1 MAQTIW
7 PHLEEEEIVFTNIQ
21 DRVSSFRFVLLL
33 LVVRGSDLAKDR
45 ITGRCPTC
53 RSIRIG
59 SLRLIVIRF
68 QVILLT
74 TK

>member
-33 LVVRGSDLAKDR
+33 LVVRASDLANYT
-45 ITGRCPTC
+45 ITGRCLTC
-53 RSIRIG
+53 ISIRIG
-59 SLRLIVIRF
+59 SLRLIVDKISGYP
-68 QVILLT
+68 LDH
-74 TK
+74 

>member
-33 LVVRGSDLAKDR
+33 LVVRASDLAKDR
-45 ITGRCPTC
+45 ITERYPTC
-53 RSIRIG
+53 TSIRIG
-59 SLRLIVIRF
+59 SLPLIVDKISGYP
-68 QVILLT
+68 LDH
-74 TK
+74 